1 MLNEL
6 LSKLSTRPWQLE
18 LVFKELMNKLF
29 DVPDDAEEQAQQRP
43 VEQIVSVATETT
55 IQATA
60 TLDRAEL
67 DVTQQVLPR
76 VQAKAA
82 PKAAPMFECSLRG
95 STRLECERVR
105 YQEQAKR
112 RFKGARERS
121 GKLCKT
127 GSLSKKRLQRAVT
140 CTAPAPV
147 IEYVAPAYAVYA
159 ATAPVNEYAASAHLT
174 AVEDVDHEALWL
186 TLLNVV

>member
-1 MLNEL
+1 MRFERQMRNDRQGPHNSRRSSLSSPAAVQPTLERVLNEL
-6 LSKLSTRPWQLE
+6 PEQVVDAPVATGAGVQRTVEQII
-18 LVFKELMNKLF
+18 

-67 DVTQQVLPR
+67 DVTQQVTPR

-82 PKAAPMFECSLRG
+82 PKAAPMFECSLRR

-105 YQEQAKR
+105 YQEQAKW
-112 RFKGARERS
+112 RFKRARERS
-121 GKLCKT
+121 
-127 GSLSKKRLQRAVT
+127 
-140 CTAPAPV
+140 
-147 IEYVAPAYAVYA
+147 
-159 ATAPVNEYAASAHLT
+159 AASSARR
-174 AVEDVDHEALWL
+174 APFRRSGFSGP
-186 TLLNVV
+186 